1 VRRPETETVVHRA
14 VATAALGFTSMGWAF
29 REQPALDLGV
39 DALAEEVHDGFLTG
53 RLIALVIKAGRAF
66 FSKPDGDGWLY
77 GGRNE
82 ELSYWLSYSL
92 PVVLLAHHPD
102 TGLTYWQHLTP
113 DAVTYSSSSWEI
125 RIPAE
130 HVLGADARQALTAIA
145 RGTRP
150 RGHWAAAARTVA
162 RAEAITSAPVG
173 QPSPEGFRDWV
184 GTLVDRFQHAVENTD
199 LWRVLWDDKLVKP
212 RNELIV
218 HASAAAMW
226 NSLCELADI
235 DMSREPDA
243 GRGPVDFKFSA
254 GWHRRALIEVKL
266 LSSSKLLQGADAQL
280 PQYLASEQVSCAY
293 YVCVGF
299 TDRDFRPERLA
310 LVTGTC
316 AAYEARTGCAVI
328 PRFIDARPKPSASRL
343 PTAVKSPGNRGSAR

>member
-1 VRRPETETVVHRA
+1 
-14 VATAALGFTSMGWAF
+14 M
-29 REQPALDLGV
+29 
-39 DALAEEVHDGFLTG
+39 
-53 RLIALVIKAGRAF
+53 
-66 FSKPDGDGWLY
+66 
-77 GGRNE
+77 
-82 ELSYWLSYSL
+82 
-92 PVVLLAHHPD
+92 
-102 TGLTYWQHLTP
+102 
-113 DAVTYSSSSWEI
+113 
-125 RIPAE
+125 
-130 HVLGADARQALTAIA
+130 
-145 RGTRP
+145 
-150 RGHWAAAARTVA
+150 
-162 RAEAITSAPVG
+162 
-173 QPSPEGFRDWV
+173 
-184 GTLVDRFQHAVENTD
+184 DRFQHAVENTD

-243 GRGPVDFKFSA
+243 GQARST
-254 GWHRRALIEVKL
+254 
-266 LSSSKLLQGADAQL
+266 SSSPPAGIAGPHRSQAPVQLQLSQGADAQL

-343 PTAVKSPGNRGSAR
+343 PTAVKSPGNRGSSRALGRG

>member
-1 VRRPETETVVHRA
+1 MHRA

-113 DAVTYSSSSWEI
+113 HAVTYSSSSWEI

-254 GWHRRALIEVKL
+254 GWPPCPHRSQAPVQLQAAPGRRRAATSVPGKRAGQLRL
-266 LSSSKLLQGADAQL
+266 LRLRR
-280 PQYLASEQVSCAY
+280 VH
-293 YVCVGF
+293 
-299 TDRDFRPERLA
+299 RP
-310 LVTGTC
+310 
-316 AAYEARTGCAVI
+316 
-328 PRFIDARPKPSASRL
+328 RL
-343 PTAVKSPGNRGSAR
+343 PPGAPRACHRHLRRL